1 MIQTFWMNLKFFD
14 FYQPMLSNDL
24 CFFYSKIENHDLIFS
39 ISPSMMSYYN
49 TLISLPWCEDWEAK
63 IYEEERN
70 QFKFYDC

>member
-14 FYQPMLSNDL
+14 FYQPMLSYDH

-39 ISPSMMSYYN
+39 VASSMISYYD

-63 IYEEERN
+63 IYKEERN